1 MHGLLHD
8 RSIVL
13 QTVLGMVVLAVCAC
27 LGLEAMEWCVILIV
41 IGAVIALEYI
51 NSALETIVDMVSP
64 QYSEGAKK
72 AKDYAAAG
80 DVAGGGSCWNR
91 NHRRKAVFMNVNEQ
105 YQELLDA
112 AFAAMQHAYA
122 PYSRYHVGA
131 CVKTKDGTLIPGA
144 NIENASFGLTNCAER
159 SAIFAAYSMGY
170 RREDIVAI
178 AIVSD
183 GTKLAA
189 PCGACRQVL
198 VELLQQDTPIVLSNK
213 QEQKITSIAE
223 LLPMSFTSEDVL

>member
-1 MHGLLHD
+1 
-8 RSIVL
+8 
-13 QTVLGMVVLAVCAC
+13 
-27 LGLEAMEWCVILIV
+27 
-41 IGAVIALEYI
+41 
-51 NSALETIVDMVSP
+51 
-64 QYSEGAKK
+64 
-72 AKDYAAAG
+72 
-80 DVAGGGSCWNR
+80 
-91 NHRRKAVFMNVNEQ
+91 MNVNEQ

-144 NIENASFGLTNCAER
+144 N
-159 SAIFAAYSMGY
+159 
-170 RREDIVAI
+170 
-178 AIVSD
+178 
-183 GTKLAA
+183 KLAA

>member
-1 MHGLLHD
+1 
-8 RSIVL
+8 
-13 QTVLGMVVLAVCAC
+13 
-27 LGLEAMEWCVILIV
+27 
-41 IGAVIALEYI
+41 
-51 NSALETIVDMVSP
+51 
-64 QYSEGAKK
+64 
-72 AKDYAAAG
+72 
-80 DVAGGGSCWNR
+80 
-91 NHRRKAVFMNVNEQ
+91 MNVNEQ

-189 PCGACRQVL
+189 PCGACTGGAAAAGYSHRVK
-198 VELLQQDTPIVLSNK
+198 QQAGAENNK
-213 QEQKITSIAE
+213 HRRA
-223 LLPMSFTSEDVL
+223 FTDVLYE